1 MTAVN
6 QILEKALARQ
16 RLNAKRAERR
26 SRLKKALRYIS
37 SVLISFTLPAFLA
50 FLGAAI
56 LPLIFPAFNKGS
68 LLFNFIYCFC
78 KVFFICTPFQVF
90 FIVKRTKPEEFKES
104 E

>member
-26 SRLKKALRYIS
+26 SRLKKALRYIN

-56 LPLIFPAFNKGS
+56 LPLFFPAFNKGT
-68 LLFNFIYCFC
+68 LLFNFIYCFS